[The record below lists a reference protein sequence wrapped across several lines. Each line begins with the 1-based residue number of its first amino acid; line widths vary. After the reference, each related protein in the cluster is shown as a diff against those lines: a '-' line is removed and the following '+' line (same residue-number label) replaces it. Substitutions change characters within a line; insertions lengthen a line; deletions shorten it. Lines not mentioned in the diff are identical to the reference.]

1 MIESSSPII
10 MDISQMYFDSLSEK
24 EKKAF
29 LIAKSHLG
37 SLFTVEKT
45 AGFIKWK
52 SKQEEPKK

>member
-1 MIESSSPII
+1 MMDSSPKI
-10 MDISQMYFDSLSEK
+10 DISQVYFDSLSEK

-29 LIAKSHLG
+29 LIAQSHLG

-52 SKQEEPKK
+52 SKQESKKF

>member
-1 MIESSSPII
+1 MVEPSASN
-10 MDISQMYFDSLSEK
+10 ISQEYFDSLSEK

-29 LIAKSHLG
+29 LIAESHLG

-52 SKQEEPKK
+52 LKQETTK